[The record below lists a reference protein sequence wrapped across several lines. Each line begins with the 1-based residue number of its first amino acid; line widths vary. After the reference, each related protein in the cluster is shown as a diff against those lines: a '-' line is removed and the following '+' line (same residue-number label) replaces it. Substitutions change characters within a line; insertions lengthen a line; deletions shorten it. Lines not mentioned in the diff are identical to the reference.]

1 VRQSAGPIPEKAAR
15 AEGKHIIS
23 DARLRFS
30 VQNIDAFVP
39 VVMMVKFGGLV
50 AWVSFY
56 RVKAKTSEP
65 CHIAERSVHSPRIRA
80 EVMRFFRPLDS
91 VDF

>member
-1 VRQSAGPIPEKAAR
+1 
-15 AEGKHIIS
+15 
-23 DARLRFS
+23 
-30 VQNIDAFVP
+30 
-39 VVMMVKFGGLV
+39 MMVKFGGLV